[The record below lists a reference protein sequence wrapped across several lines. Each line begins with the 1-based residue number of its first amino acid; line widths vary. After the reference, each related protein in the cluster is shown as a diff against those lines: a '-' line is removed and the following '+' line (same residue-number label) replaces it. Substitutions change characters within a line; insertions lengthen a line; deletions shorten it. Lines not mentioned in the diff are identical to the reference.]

1 MLLLL
6 IPPVLK
12 DMRVQCFCVRYFCMS
27 NYVSTDHL
35 KYATT
40 KLKQNSDVDE
50 NLIKSPIRNT
60 FLNLKEHFSINS
72 H

>member
-1 MLLLL
+1 
-6 IPPVLK
+6 
-12 DMRVQCFCVRYFCMS
+12 MS

-50 NLIKSPIRNT
+50 NLMKSPRRNT
-60 FLNLKEHFSINS
+60 FLNQKEHISINS
-72 H
+72 R